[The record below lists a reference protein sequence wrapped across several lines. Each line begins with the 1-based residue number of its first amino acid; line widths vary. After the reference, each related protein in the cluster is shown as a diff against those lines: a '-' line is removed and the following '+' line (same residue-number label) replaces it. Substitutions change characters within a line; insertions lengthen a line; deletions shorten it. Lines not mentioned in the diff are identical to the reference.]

1 MTDILQIEC
10 ADGKQLPYDGY
21 FTVNLTIT
29 HGLPQATT
37 RSCLFLITPDTKY
50 SERTPIIIGT
60 NILNIFYEECRQ
72 NFGEQYLQKVDLHI
86 PWYLSFR
93 CLTLREKELKKN
105 KNRIAI
111 VRSAEKQKIIL
122 GPNESKNIV
131 GQKDP
136 LCDYGNT
143 YALFHESEYASLPH
157 YADIATSLLNLDSGK
172 RNTLTVNISNLTMN
186 TIVISPKSI
195 LCELQPVSI
204 EEKQIED
211 LAKEMDKQ
219 EVLNLI
225 NMDTNRVLDMHQRSR
240 LTSLLHQHIDI
251 FFKGR

>member
-21 FTVNLTIT
+21 LTVNLTIT
-29 HGLPQATT
+29 HGLLQATT
-37 RSCLFLITPDTKY
+37 RLCLFLITPDTKY

-72 NFGEQYLQKVDLHI
+72 NFGEQYLQKADLHT

-93 CLTLREKELKKN
+93 CLTLREKEIKKN

-122 GPNESKNIV
+122 GPNELKKYYRPNRSTLRL
-131 GQKDP
+131 QKH
-136 LCDYGNT
+136 
-143 YALFHESEYASLPH
+143 AIFHESEYASLPH
-157 YADIATSLLNLDSGK
+157 YADIARSLLNLDSGK

-204 EEKQIED
+204 EEK
-211 LAKEMDKQ
+211 
-219 EVLNLI
+219 
-225 NMDTNRVLDMHQRSR
+225 
-240 LTSLLHQHIDI
+240 
-251 FFKGR
+251 